1 MGGSALQDAARPTGG
16 EPRRRLEIRAQAN
29 TALTLEHTWFRWK
42 CDESEKLTD
51 YGAVLPRGMRLAS
64 YRLLRPLRDCQTGS
78 AFVALRRGVEGF
90 EKQVVLYC
98 SKRERLD
105 EMAREASRAARLS
118 HAGIAHVLDLGVQ
131 GDIAFVATEHVP
143 GNTLRASVLRHG
155 RLPWRDVARA
165 VAEAALA
172 LAYAHGRRGDDGRLL
187 GIMHGRLSPGRVTID
202 PAGCARITG
211 LGVSWAWPDH
221 LGFGAP
227 EEMRGEPVDGRAD
240 VFALGTILGR
250 CTDERALPDPV
261 ANLVARAT
269 QALPEHRSTAAE
281 LHDTLAVA
289 LRDAEPA
296 AAE

>member
-1 MGGSALQDAARPTGG
+1 
-16 EPRRRLEIRAQAN
+16 
-29 TALTLEHTWFRWK
+29 
-42 CDESEKLTD
+42 
-51 YGAVLPRGMRLAS
+51 MRE
-64 YRLLRPLRDCQTGS
+64 
-78 AFVALRRGVEGF
+78 GVEGF

-98 SKRERLD
+98 TRRERLR
-105 EMAREASRAARLS
+105 EIAAEASCAARVS
-118 HAGIAHVLDLGVQ
+118 HAGIAHVLDVGVHEEVAY
-131 GDIAFVATEHVP
+131 IATQHVAGT
-143 GNTLRASVLRHG
+143 TLRTSLLRHG

-187 GIMHGRLSPGRVTID
+187 GIVHGRLSPGRITIE

-250 CTDERALPDPV
+250 CTDERALPDAV
-261 ANLVARAT
+261 ANAVARAT
-269 QALPEHRSTAAE
+269 HTLPEHRSTAAE
-281 LHDTLAVA
+281 LHDALAVA